1 MISSIENAWMELD
14 ALIFPESWKQY
25 ISLLKEV
32 FEELEP
38 IFKKDFK
45 EHYLVNVIKEKPKYS
60 KVLKDG
66 ML

>member
-38 IFKKDFK
+38 IFKKDF
-45 EHYLVNVIKEKPKYS
+45 
-60 KVLKDG
+60 
-66 ML
+66 